1 MPKSIIVTRPVV
13 VKIRVTERYKTALL
27 QQIEYSVRRLDLE
40 LQRLERP
47 EGPLLAADERRKRL
61 EARQK
66 LVEQAQG
73 VRRLQPG
80 DEVLHGRV
88 ESLVRLGVGDDWQS
102 VMGIEVLLE
111 DGRVVDIRT
120 PAGGPGNE

>member
-1 MPKSIIVTRPVV
+1 MPKSIVVTRPVV

-47 EGPLLAADERRKRL
+47 EGPLPADERRKRL

-66 LVEQAQG
+66 LVEQAQS

-102 VMGIEVLLE
+102 LMGVEVLLE

>member
-1 MPKSIIVTRPVV
+1 MPKSIIITRPVV

-47 EGPLLAADERRKRL
+47 GAPQLADERQKRL

-88 ESLVRLGVGDDWQS
+88 ESLVRLAVGDDWQS
-102 VMGIEVLLE
+102 VMGVEVLLE

-120 PAGGPGNE
+120 PAGGPDNE

>member
-1 MPKSIIVTRPVV
+1 MPKSIIITRPVV

-47 EGPLLAADERRKRL
+47 GASQLADERQKRL
-61 EARQK
+61 EVRQK

-88 ESLVRLGVGDDWQS
+88 ESLVRLAVGDDWQS
-102 VMGIEVLLE
+102 VMGLEVLLE

>member
-1 MPKSIIVTRPVV
+1 VPKSIIITRPVV

-47 EGPLLAADERRKRL
+47 GAPQLADERQKRL

-88 ESLVRLGVGDDWQS
+88 ESLVRLAVGDDWQS
-102 VMGIEVLLE
+102 VMGVEVLLE

-120 PAGGPGNE
+120 PAGGPDNE

>member
-1 MPKSIIVTRPVV
+1 MPKSIIVTRPVA

-27 QQIEYSVRRLDLE
+27 HQIEYSVRRLDLE
-40 LQRLERP
+40 LERLERLQTP
-47 EGPLLAADERRKRL
+47 PSEEERRKRL

-80 DEVLHGRV
+80 DEVWHGRV
-88 ESLVRLGVGDDWQS
+88 ESLVRLAVGDDWQS
-102 VMGIEVLLE
+102 VMEVEVLLE

-120 PAGGPGNE
+120 SAGGPGNE

>member
-13 VKIRVTERYKTALL
+13 VRIRVTERYKTALL

-47 EGPLLAADERRKRL
+47 GAPQLADERQKRI

-88 ESLVRLGVGDDWQS
+88 ESLVRLAVGDDWQS
-102 VMGIEVLLE
+102 VMGVEVLLE

-120 PAGGPGNE
+120 PAGGPDNE

>member
-13 VKIRVTERYKTALL
+13 VRIRVTERYKTALL

-47 EGPLLAADERRKRL
+47 GAPQLADERQKRI

-88 ESLVRLGVGDDWQS
+88 ESLVRLAVGDDWQS
-102 VMGIEVLLE
+102 VMGVEVLLE
-111 DGRVVDIRT
+111 DGRVVEIRA
-120 PAGGPGNE
+120 PAGGPGND

>member
-1 MPKSIIVTRPVV
+1 VPKSIIITRPVV

-47 EGPLLAADERRKRL
+47 GASQLADERQKRL
-61 EARQK
+61 EVRQK

-88 ESLVRLGVGDDWQS
+88 ESLVRLAVGDDWQS
-102 VMGIEVLLE
+102 VMGLEVLLE